1 MDWFTL
7 AFISA
12 IFSAASAVSEK
23 KVLFSLNVLDFSLI
37 VSFVT
42 FLFSVPF
49 FFSIQLSEIS
59 FVSLSILFLKT
70 LLSAGA
76 FLSVMYSIKNL
87 EISEALPLLALS
99 PGLVAIAGVIFIND
113 ILGLTEWLGIM
124 LMVIGAY
131 VLELQKEKNNFL
143 DPFKALLSFSKYSYV
158 FIALFLFTVTSLLDR
173 VLLKSYKLPPYSFM
187 AFQQLFYVLILS
199 FIVMLK
205 RRNIVGQIRNIDKK
219 IFYLLMAISFFTVI
233 YRYTQIEATKLAPVA
248 MVLSVKRISILI
260 AVVSGGKLFS
270 EENLPRKIVAV
281 TIILIG
287 AALLLN

>member
-42 FLFSVPF
+42 CLLSVPF

-59 FVSLSILFLKT
+59 YVSLSILFLKT
-70 LLSAGA
+70 VLSAGA

-113 ILGLTEWLGIM
+113 ILVLTEWIGII

-131 VLELQKEKNNFL
+131 VLELRKEKNNFL
-143 DPFKALLSFSKYSYV
+143 APFKALFSFSKYSYV

-173 VLLKSYKLPPYSFM
+173 VLLKGYKLPPYSFM
-187 AFQQLFYVLILS
+187 AFQQLFYVLIFS
-199 FIVMLK
+199 FIVMWK
-205 RRNIVGQIRNIDKK
+205 RRNIVEQIKNFDKK

-248 MVLSVKRISILI
+248 MVLSVKRLSILI
-260 AVVSGGKLFS
+260 AVVSGGKLFN

-281 TIILIG
+281 IIILIG
-287 AALLLN
+287 AALLLK